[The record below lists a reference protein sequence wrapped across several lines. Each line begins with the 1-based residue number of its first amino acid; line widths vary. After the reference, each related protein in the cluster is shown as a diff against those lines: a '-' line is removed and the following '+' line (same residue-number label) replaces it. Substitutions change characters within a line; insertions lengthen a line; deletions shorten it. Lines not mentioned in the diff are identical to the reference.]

1 MKKLIILSSA
11 LIAINATEISALFE
25 AIKKIPESK
34 IDNIAIKEMQINKN
48 KITSSLYPK
57 LNIFGSLEHFS
68 SPANVKPMPPTV
80 ASQLRAEH
88 KGYWWSQNIT
98 KIGFSASMPLFVKEI
113 FDNSKKLKHI
123 INIKKYQAKINLLKR
138 EALLVTYL
146 SKLNYLYSLKDAL
159 NQKEKSIKTTLKAIK
174 TGVEVG
180 RIPEFKLLRLKDAL
194 NSIDIKKSQINMA
207 IDDTKSK
214 IYELTKKE
222 INSPVNFEILSNI
235 EKKEFLAI
243 KPLKENLKAQQINLN
258 VSKDSYYPKFMIEAK
273 GYRAFAKAYNNDDN
287 LAENF
292 ASIGIYMNWNVFDK
306 TNNADIQK
314 AKISLLK
321 SNLEIKK
328 TIKNLNA
335 EVKKIKE
342 SLKEINKSI
351 IFAQNSIELKEELL
365 KSAKTAFELNNMSVD
380 EYLDYEND
388 LANAKAN
395 LADLIATKNTLIA
408 NLAFI
413 YGNNL
418 ERIFK

>member
-11 LIAINATEISALFE
+11 LIAINATEISTLFE

-48 KITSSLYPK
+48 KISSSLYPK
-57 LNIFGSLEHFS
+57 LNIFSSFEHFS
-68 SPANVKPMPPTV
+68 SPANIKPQPPTT
-80 ASQLRAEH
+80 ATKLAKEG
-88 KGYWWSQNIT
+88 KGFWFSQNIT
-98 KIGFSASMPLFVKEI
+98 KIGFSVSMPLFVKEI

-123 INIKKYQAKINLLKR
+123 VNIKKYQAKINLLKR

-194 NSIDIKKSQINMA
+194 NSIQIKKSQINMA

-222 INSPVNFEILSNI
+222 INSPVNFETLSNI

-292 ASIGIYMNWNVFDK
+292 ASIGVYMNWNVFDK

-351 IFAQNSIELKEELL
+351 ILAQNSIELKEELL
-365 KSAKTAFELNNMSVD
+365 KSAKTAFELNNMTVD

>member
-57 LNIFGSLEHFS
+57 LNIFSSFEHFS
-68 SPANVKPMPPTV
+68 SPANIKPQPPTT
-80 ASQLRAEH
+80 ATKLATE
-88 KGYWWSQNIT
+88 GNGFWFSQNIT

-123 INIKKYQAKINLLKR
+123 VNIKKYQAKINLLKR

-180 RIPEFKLLRLKDAL
+180 RIPEFKLLILKDAL
-194 NSIDIKKSQINMA
+194 NSIQIKKSQINMA

-351 IFAQNSIELKEELL
+351 ILAQNSIELKEELL
-365 KSAKTAFELNNMSVD
+365 KSAKTAFELNNMTVD

>member
-1 MKKLIILSSA
+1 MKKLLILGSA
-11 LIAINATEISALFE
+11 LIAINATDISTLFE

-34 IDNIAIKEMQINKN
+34 IDNIAIKEMQINKQ
-48 KITSSLYPK
+48 KVTSSLYPK
-57 LNIFGSLEHFS
+57 FNIFSSFEHFS
-68 SPANVKPMPPTV
+68 SPYNIKPQPPTI
-80 ASQLRAEH
+80 AAKLAREN
-88 KGYWWSQNIT
+88 KGYWFSQNIT

-123 INIKKYQAKINLLKR
+123 ITIKKYQSKINLLKR

-146 SKLNYLYSLKDAL
+146 SRLNYLFSLKTAL
-159 NQKEKSIKTTLKAIK
+159 NQKENSIKTTLNAIK
-174 TGVEVG
+174 VGVEVG

-194 NSIDIKKSQINMA
+194 NSIEIKKSQINMA

-214 IYELTKKE
+214 IYELTKIQ
-222 INSPVNFEILSNI
+222 INSPVKFEIISNI
-235 EKKEFLAI
+235 EKKEFLAL

-258 VSKDSYYPKFMIEAK
+258 VSKDYHYPKFFLQAK

-292 ASIGIYMNWNVFDK
+292 ASIGIYMNWNIFDK
-306 TNNADIQK
+306 TNNTMIQK
-314 AKISLLK
+314 SKIDILK
-321 SNLEIKK
+321 STLEIKK
-328 TIKNLNA
+328 TLKNLTA

-342 SLKEINKSI
+342 SLKEIENSI
-351 IFAQNSIELKEELL
+351 KLAQNSIELKEELL
-365 KSAKTAFELNNMSVD
+365 KSAKTAFILNTMTVD
-380 EYLDYEND
+380 EYLGYEDD
-388 LANAKAN
+388 LANAKASLSN
-395 LADLIATKNTLIA
+395 LIATKNTLIA